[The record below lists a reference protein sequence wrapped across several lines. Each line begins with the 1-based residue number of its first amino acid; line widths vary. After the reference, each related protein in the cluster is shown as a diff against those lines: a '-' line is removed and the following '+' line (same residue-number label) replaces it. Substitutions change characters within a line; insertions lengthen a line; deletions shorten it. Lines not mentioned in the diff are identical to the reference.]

1 VGRSPDEVDGGLDQV
16 GLMRRTNLPLALAIV
31 GALLA
36 LVAQSSSALAQP
48 TGGGARVVM
57 MGPPVSEDIDGAREF
72 VAIMY
77 HGETDA
83 DTADWLSERLLDR
96 YRRAFDLFDGVDDR
110 AVHAAIAETLNALPA
125 RVHRIVDPR
134 VPALRAAAV
143 RTFAMRWRGGEMRT
157 LLAFVRTP
165 AGKSYVED
173 YPVLDR
179 QNLFLRPV
187 LVPLVRDNSELA
199 NTVVSELSTRLGT
212 KFSGNPEYAKAI
224 IEAASEI

>member
-1 VGRSPDEVDGGLDQV
+1 MGS
-16 GLMRRTNLPLALAIV
+16 MRRTNFPAASAIAGAVLALA
-31 GALLA
+31 AR
-36 LVAQSSSALAQP
+36 SSSAQAQP
-48 TGGGARVVM
+48 TGGGPRVAR
-57 MGPPVSEDIDGAREF
+57 MGPPTFEDVDAAREF

-96 YRRAFDLFDGVDDR
+96 YRRAFDLFDGVDDP

-134 VPALRAAAV
+134 VPALRAAAI
-143 RTFAMRWRGGEMRT
+143 RTFAMRWRGGEMRA
-157 LLAFVRTP
+157 LLAFARTP
-165 AGKSYVED
+165 VGKHYFEG

-179 QNLFLRPV
+179 QDLFLGPV
-187 LVPLVRDNSELA
+187 LAPLARDNSELA
-199 NTVVSELSTRLGT
+199 NAVVSELSARPGT

-224 IEAASEI
+224 VAAAAEI